1 MACSCAVGF
10 CQGHRTGA
18 TGCEGHAQVSHR
30 QHLCCGDITRA
41 ARRVIPYVIL
51 YVILWTHM
59 HSGASCHLPYVG
71 VKALAVCHILE
82 QHLTSMQPS
91 ITKPEHGVGEDG
103 GEGRGFQTKLV
114 RRRHRSVCCKTV
126 QCSQCMRGGTSCCP
140 ARKTHAAQQH
150 LLPRGGLETGQGHCR
165 QPAQVGHS
173 TTVPHT

>member
-10 CQGHRTGA
+10 CQGHRIGA
-18 TGCEGHAQVSHR
+18 TGCEGHARVCHP

-82 QHLTSMQPS
+82 QHLTGMKPS
-91 ITKPEHGVGEDG
+91 ITKPEHGVGEYG
-103 GEGRGFQTKLV
+103 GEGGGLV
-114 RRRHRSVCCKTV
+114 RRRHCSVCRKTV
-126 QCSQCMRGGTSCCP
+126 QCRQCMRGTSCCP
-140 ARKTHAAQQH
+140 AQKTHAAQQH

-173 TTVPHT
+173 RTVPHT